1 MKMKRKP
8 TNTTR
13 KAEKKNKQS
22 EWGKEMYKYVLT
34 HKENT
39 RKGKPISTAC
49 KGE

>member
-1 MKMKRKP
+1 MKMKRKA

-13 KAEKKNKQS
+13 KGEKKNKQS
-22 EWGKEMYKYVLT
+22 EWGKEMCKYVLT

-39 RKGKPISTAC
+39 RMGKTIITAC